1 MTRNLFFM
9 LLFLTGA
16 PQFQAA
22 HHKENLLT
30 KKMFTA
36 PANVTV
42 SNINPTSADVTWD
55 PVPGSN
61 GYTVRFR
68 PLSGGAWVAVVVS
81 AGTACNLS
89 GLTPCTGYVVQ
100 VTDNVSGD
108 ISAPVT
114 FYTQLNYCQAGSVDE
129 TMMHLSKV
137 MMTPSTGL
145 PQMVSASGA
154 SNYTDYRLDLTRRIQ
169 LGIGTTNNVLSV
181 EQNWAG
187 TPGTV
192 YVRAWIDFNSNG
204 VFESSEMMMSG
215 SVNSTAPKTSTFSV
229 PPFVTASQ
237 CGTTMRVMT
246 SQTVPTGSCGTF
258 TYGEVED
265 YGVTFVNQTLAVDE
279 ISKSKEISIYPNPA
293 SEVLHIS
300 GLSSDMDYEIF
311 SASGQKT
318 GEGRTSENT
327 VDIRHLAK
335 GIYFIQLKN
344 KENTTRVKFIKK

>member
-9 LLFLTGA
+9 LMFLSGV

-22 HHKENLLT
+22 RHTENLLT
-30 KKMFTA
+30 KKMFTV

-42 SNINPTSADVTWD
+42 SNINLTSADVTWD
-55 PVPGSN
+55 AVPGAN

-68 PLSGGAWVAVVVS
+68 PVSGGAWMAVVVS
-81 AGTACNLS
+81 VGTACNLS

-114 FYTQLNYCQAGSVDE
+114 FYTQLNYCQAGSVDAN
-129 TMMHLSKV
+129 MMHLSKV

-154 SNYTDYRLDLTRRIQ
+154 SNYTDYRPDLTRRIQ

-204 VFESSEMMMSG
+204 IFESSEMMMSA

-229 PPFVTASQ
+229 PPLVTVSQ
-237 CGTTMRVMT
+237 CGTAMRVIT
-246 SQTVPTGSCGTF
+246 SQTLPTGSCGTF

-265 YGVTFVNQTLAVDE
+265 YGVTFVSQTLAVDE

-293 SEVLHIS
+293 SQSLNIS
-300 GLSSDMDYEIF
+300 GISSEMDYEIF
-311 SASGQKT
+311 SASGQKA
-318 GEGRTSENT
+318 GKGRSSGNT

-344 KENTTRVKFIKK
+344 KENTTRLKFIKK